1 MEFRQRYLCMGMGF
15 LFMASCTVCVLGCEK
30 SSKSSSQQTETDP
43 NSKAKVT
50 EKTPASASEMP
61 IGGPSGCVVMMTEKI
76 PAPASA
82 PPVEPK
88 ALTFELV
95 RSIKFA
101 DGTEV
106 KSIAKADI
114 ETLQDLPIDMGGNKT
129 DGVTLTRSRKTKS
142 RHDKKIHVRTCREYD
157 SALEDGYYPSSTY
170 DISMGSWFKYPC
182 GTLNLLETATVP
194 QRSFIP
200 TSEEGVFNLKLLPLS
215 LFPVVTDFEQT
226 YGYNIEN
233 VTYQD
238 QVDKGLFKVT
248 EMSQSK
254 LVCEYDGLR
263 QHLTEVARADF
274 NGDDVEDILLS
285 EAVHATQGTYRTYDM
300 IILTRKST
308 DGKFEKIEPHDSK

>member
-1 MEFRQRYLCMGMGF
+1 MEFRQRCLCMGIGF
-15 LFMASCTVCVLGCEK
+15 LFMMLCVVFVLTCEGRSEAEVAKK
-30 SSKSSSQQTETDP
+30 SPS
-43 NSKAKVT
+43 
-50 EKTPASASEMP
+50 PASGTSVKPE
-61 IGGPSGCVVMMTEKI
+61 E
-76 PAPASA
+76 
-82 PPVEPK
+82 
-88 ALTFELV
+88 LTFELIKN
-95 RSIKFA
+95 IKFA

-114 ETLQDLPIDMGGNKT
+114 DALRDRPIDMGGNKT
-129 DGVTLTRSRKTKS
+129 DGVTLTRGRKTKS

-170 DISMGSWFKYPC
+170 DISMASWFKYPC
-182 GTLNLLETATVP
+182 ETLNLLEIATIP
-194 QRSFIP
+194 QQSFIP
-200 TSEEGVFNLKLLPLS
+200 TSKEGVFDLKLIPLS

-238 QVDKGLFKVT
+238 YVDKGLLKVT

-254 LVCEYDGLR
+254 LVCEDDGLR

-274 NGDDVEDILLS
+274 NGDDVENILLS

-300 IILTRKST
+300 IILTRKSM
-308 DGKFEKIEPHDSK
+308 DGKFEKIKPHDPK

>member
-1 MEFRQRYLCMGMGF
+1 MGFRQKYLCMKIRF
-15 LFMASCTVCVLGCEK
+15 LFMAFCMVFVLSCERHSEAEVAKK
-30 SSKSSSQQTETDP
+30 SPS
-43 NSKAKVT
+43 
-50 EKTPASASEMP
+50 PASGTPTKQKEL
-61 IGGPSGCVVMMTEKI
+61 I
-76 PAPASA
+76 
-82 PPVEPK
+82 
-88 ALTFELV
+88 FELV

-114 ETLQDLPIDMGGNKT
+114 EALRDRPIYMGKNKT
-129 DGVTLTRSRKTKS
+129 DGVTLTKRRAGKV
-142 RHDKKIHVRTCREYD
+142 HVRTCREYD
-157 SALEDGYYPSSTY
+157 SALEDGYSPSSTY

-238 QVDKGLFKVT
+238 QVDKGLLKVT

-254 LVCEYDGLR
+254 LVCEDDGLR

-300 IILTRKST
+300 IILTRKSM
-308 DGKFEKIEPHDSK
+308 DGKYEKVEPHDSK

>member
-1 MEFRQRYLCMGMGF
+1 
-15 LFMASCTVCVLGCEK
+15 V
-30 SSKSSSQQTETDP
+30 
-43 NSKAKVT
+43 
-50 EKTPASASEMP
+50 
-61 IGGPSGCVVMMTEKI
+61 
-76 PAPASA
+76 
-82 PPVEPK
+82 
-88 ALTFELV
+88 
-95 RSIKFA
+95 FA

-106 KSIAKADI
+106 TSITKADI
-114 ETLQDLPIDMGGNKT
+114 ETLRDLPIDMGGNKT

-238 QVDKGLFKVT
+238 QVDKGLLKVT

-254 LVCEYDGLR
+254 LVCEDDGLR